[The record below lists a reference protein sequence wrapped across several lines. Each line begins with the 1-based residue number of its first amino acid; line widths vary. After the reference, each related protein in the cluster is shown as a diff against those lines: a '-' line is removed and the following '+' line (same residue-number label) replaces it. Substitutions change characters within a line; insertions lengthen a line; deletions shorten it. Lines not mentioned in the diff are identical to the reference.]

1 MKKETYLETLQT
13 LQALA
18 KRMQAH
24 ERRVQKR
31 DRQRMRKAMQAERER
46 MQTERES
53 AYFARTTFQDC
64 KGARTRKRCTEHV
77 GRVAGCK
84 IRDVRTSANSVVVCR
99 SRQNV

>member
-1 MKKETYLETLQT
+1 MATYLET

-24 ERRVQKR
+24 EKRVQKR
-31 DRQRMRKAMQAERER
+31 DRQRMRKAMQTERER

-64 KGARTRKRCTEHV
+64 KGVRTRKRCTSHIDK
-77 GRVAGCK
+77 GSGFRLH
-84 IRDVRTSANSVVVCR
+84 DVRTSANSVVVCK
-99 SRQNV
+99 SRMY